1 LFVLRQQIVGLRA
14 TIEQVEMSLKGAQD
28 VSERRR
34 LALLLRGL
42 QEHVQCLRATG
53 QAPLRF
59 ESAGRFVD
67 EEDDGK
73 ETNEKRV

>member
-1 LFVLRQQIVGLRA
+1 MGLRA

-42 QEHVQCLRATG
+42 QEHVESLRTTG

-59 ESAGRFVD
+59 KSAGRFPD
-67 EEDDGK
+67 GEDGGD